1 MNNHNMHPISYKN
14 VKIND
19 KFWLSRMELIAK
31 EAIPYQWDALNDNI
45 PSAEPSHAI
54 ENFRIA
60 AGKSSGEFHGMFFQ
74 DSDVAKWLEAASY
87 SLLNFPNPQLEEIID
102 EVIALMAEAQQP
114 DGYLN
119 TYYTVAKPE
128 ERWKD
133 FSYGHELYSAG
144 HMIEAAVAYFDVT
157 GKRKLLDMMCRY
169 VDYIDSVMGPEDGK
183 KKAYCGHEEI
193 ELALMKLYRATGE
206 KRYLKLAQYFIDERG
221 KQPSYLA
228 WEPTFNPEKSPWF
241 DLDYHQAHKPVRE
254 QTKADGHAVRVMYL
268 SIAMADLAFETGD
281 ETLVN
286 SLRTLWENVTQQ
298 RMYITGAI
306 GSQSLAERFT
316 FDYDLPND
324 TVYGETCATIGLFF
338 WGHRM
343 MLLGPDSRYGDVMER
358 TLYNGALSGISWDG
372 KRYFYVNP
380 LEVIPQ
386 VVAERHD
393 HHHVKS
399 ERQQWFGCSCC
410 PTNIARLI
418 SSLGQYI
425 YSQNHNTIYTHLFI
439 DSTAE
444 VKLDDQ
450 KIVLEQ
456 KTKYPWNGKITI
468 TLQLEGTK
476 QFKMALRLPGW
487 CRKYGLKING
497 NICEDYMSDQG
508 YAIINNVWTA
518 GDQIELDLEMPV
530 ELVQADPRVRENAG
544 KVALQ
549 RGPVVYCLEEVD
561 NGNRLWNIKIKSN
574 VKLDT
579 EYAEELFAG
588 VTIITGEAERVD
600 LEKWD
605 NTLYAP
611 LRDDTKPVKIKAVPY
626 SLWGN
631 RGPGEMMVWLTH
643 N

>member
-1 MNNHNMHPISYKN
+1 
-14 VKIND
+14 
-19 KFWLSRMELIAK
+19 
-31 EAIPYQWDALNDNI
+31 
-45 PSAEPSHAI
+45 
-54 ENFRIA
+54 
-60 AGKSSGEFHGMFFQ
+60 
-74 DSDVAKWLEAASY
+74 
-87 SLLNFPNPQLEEIID
+87 
-102 EVIALMAEAQQP
+102 
-114 DGYLN
+114 
-119 TYYTVAKPE
+119 
-128 ERWKD
+128 
-133 FSYGHELYSAG
+133 
-144 HMIEAAVAYFDVT
+144 
-157 GKRKLLDMMCRY
+157 
-169 VDYIDSVMGPEDGK
+169 
-183 KKAYCGHEEI
+183 
-193 ELALMKLYRATGE
+193 
-206 KRYLKLAQYFIDERG
+206 
-221 KQPSYLA
+221 
-228 WEPTFNPEKSPWF
+228 
-241 DLDYHQAHKPVRE
+241 
-254 QTKADGHAVRVMYL
+254 
-268 SIAMADLAFETGD
+268 
-281 ETLVN
+281 
-286 SLRTLWENVTQQ
+286 
-298 RMYITGAI
+298 
-306 GSQSLAERFT
+306 
-316 FDYDLPND
+316 
-324 TVYGETCATIGLFF
+324 
-338 WGHRM
+338 
-343 MLLGPDSRYGDVMER
+343 MER
-358 TLYNGALSGISWDG
+358 ALYNGALSGISWDG

-450 KIVLEQ
+450 QIVLEQ

-561 NGNRLWNIKIKSN
+561 NGDQLWNIKIKGN

-600 LEKWD
+600 PEKWG

-643 N
+643 K